1 MDKSFKRIK
10 KYFGVSI
17 LNAMIGVIAS
27 AVLTRSFEK
36 NVYGKISFFS
46 SAVTV
51 MFSLSCMGMDSAFM
65 RFYYIPPNKDSKKV
79 LFEKNIFVVS
89 IFFCVYSTILFIFRT
104 SFLNLFDE
112 TSLVFIFAFL
122 LSTLSQIIFRYA
134 NLYFRMEEKINY
146 YALQN
151 LSSQICSKILIVLG
165 VIISRDFVV
174 IISLNSMLVFVVAI
188 FWIYKIKTNF
198 KQVKNKFTWTL
209 KGYGDYIKYAFIA
222 FPNDLIFYMN
232 TYISQYIIK
241 KNLSIEM
248 VGAYS
253 ALSIFISA
261 IAVFKLGFNNFWN
274 PFMYKNYKTRQ
285 KTIVNCHSFVILV
298 ATFAE
303 ITILVCSDL
312 IFMVLGESYRTN
324 QEILGFLILGQ
335 TLLLIQET
343 TAYGT
348 LLAMKNNINLYYNLI
363 YVSCRIILC
372 MLLSKKY
379 GILGVAIADAVSSL
393 LLFIISTF
401 FGQHYYKS
409 IDNIRITM
417 LSIVW
422 ICLIPVI
429 YYFLNNS
436 KLILI
441 AIYGLIL
448 LIILFLNRKSL
459 EELIYDINIK
469 KKSNV

>member
-1 MDKSFKRIK
+1 
-10 KYFGVSI
+10 
-17 LNAMIGVIAS
+17 
-27 AVLTRSFEK
+27 
-36 NVYGKISFFS
+36 
-46 SAVTV
+46 
-51 MFSLSCMGMDSAFM
+51 
-65 RFYYIPPNKDSKKV
+65 
-79 LFEKNIFVVS
+79 
-89 IFFCVYSTILFIFRT
+89 
-104 SFLNLFDE
+104 
-112 TSLVFIFAFL
+112 
-122 LSTLSQIIFRYA
+122 
-134 NLYFRMEEKINY
+134 MEEKINY

-312 IFMVLGESYRTN
+312 IFIVLGESYRTN